1 MLHKLGYI
9 RVPRL
14 IVNDRV
20 LDTATASAQSM
31 HANGKHSPLEAL
43 KARLGVSGAAT
54 ICGK

>member
-1 MLHKLGYI
+1 MLHKLGYV

-20 LDTATASAQSM
+20 LDTAAASAQSM

-43 KARLGVSGAAT
+43 
-54 ICGK
+54 